1 MIRPRKWLP
10 MPLLS
15 VLLLIVWLLLMNSV
29 ALGHW
34 LLGGMLAIVIPV
46 ITEPFWEAQPRVKKP
61 FLLVRYFFRVLLDI
75 IIANLEASKV
85 ILDPRGRARP
95 AFVEYPLELQENFTI
110 TMLAST
116 ITLTPGTVSAHL
128 RMDGKTLLI
137 HALDVDD
144 IDDMIRHIHER
155 YERPLKEIF
164 EC

>member
-15 VLLLIVWLLLMNSV
+15 VLLLIVWLLLMNGV

-34 LLGGMLAIVIPV
+34 LLGGFLAIVIPL
-46 ITEPFWEAQPRVKKP
+46 ITKPFWEAQPRIKKP
-61 FLLVRYFFRVLLDI
+61 WLMVRYFFRVLLDI
-75 IIANLEASKV
+75 VVANLEASKV
-85 ILDPRGRARP
+85 ILDPLGRARP
-95 AFVEYPLELQENFTI
+95 AFVEYPLTLQENFAI

-137 HALDVDD
+137 HVLDVDD
-144 IDDMIRHIHER
+144 IGDMKRHIHER